1 MGESNVTDRQE
12 PKTGAD
18 STRLAVSLEQQQQQ
32 QRDVL
37 KAGVS
42 HNEHYEDKGVLPKV
56 TVVDDTPKEVAPPP
70 GVPALRPSKH
80 ETSKPTDAPAPQ
92 RLGPSTHE
100 AHTVGVLTPALAAH
114 TDKASEPVKHA
125 EPFKL
130 EAKEEALLW
139 DKWNDTTFKAFDSH
153 CRLAVSQI
161 RKELTGSADYPKT
174 ESDLPH
180 LLSKYDVT
188 IESDGTVSNAELKES
203 SGNGLFDRQI
213 KRAIDNMGSSGQ
225 LQFPEGSS
233 LERRTIQMKF
243 GWNSDEAK
251 GYPTGQ
257 IEVDGQLQKS
267 K

>member
-130 EAKEEALLW
+130 EAKEEALSW
-139 DKWNDTTFKAFDSH
+139 DKWNDKTFREFGDA
-153 CRLAVSQI
+153 CRLSVAQIADELAASAGYAKSQ
-161 RKELTGSADYPKT
+161 
-174 ESDLPH
+174 SDRPH
-180 LLSKYDVT
+180 LLAKYDVT
-188 IESDGTVSNAELKES
+188 FESDGTISNVQLKKA
-203 SGNGLFDRQI
+203 SGNALFDQQV
-213 KRAIDNMGSSGQ
+213 KRGIDNIGSSGR
-225 LQFPEGSS
+225 LQFPEGSTV
-233 LERRTIQMKF
+233 ERRTIEMKY
-243 GWNSDEAK
+243 GWNSAERK

-257 IEVDGQLQKS
+257 VEVNGQLQKP